1 MFSRIAHKLIIS
13 IQQGLYNYLFL
24 LSFLKVL
31 VFVLQLKFVQIGNC
45 MILSLIDC
53 RNKTRVNLFYDI
65 YKYTVIMVYSAIA
78 NTSKMPIIELL
89 LP

>member
-1 MFSRIAHKLIIS
+1 MLSRIAHKLIIS

-53 RNKTRVNLFYDI
+53 RNKARVNLLYET
-65 YKYTVIMVYSAIA
+65 YKYTVIKVYFVMA
-78 NTSKMPIIELL
+78 NTSKIPMY
-89 LP
+89 